1 MANEITV
8 QSSLTINPVS
18 GGLPALKH
26 GGDAQRFDQTT
37 KNKVAGRI
45 ACTTTP
51 AAITLTALT
60 AKAWCYFE
68 NLDTTNAVIIDADD
82 GTGVSDAFHIPAGSG
97 YVVYLANASTYQA
110 RSAASTA
117 TLIFEAYD
125 A

>member
-18 GGLPALKH
+18 GGLPPLKH
-26 GGDAQRFDQTT
+26 GGNAQRFDQTT
-37 KNKVAGRI
+37 KKKVSGVV

-60 AKAWCYFE
+60 TKGWCYFE
-68 NLDTTNAVIIDADD
+68 NIDATNAIIIDCDD
-82 GTGVSDAFHIPAGSG
+82 TTGVSDAFHIPPSTG
-97 YVVYLANASTYQA
+97 YTVYLAAASTYQA